1 MRSVLFLG
9 VVTLFE
15 LEIDSKRKM
24 DECHEHGAFE
34 NIGVRVGDRIIWS
47 GCIEC
52 ASEKIEN
59 ENRNFA
65 KEAERN
71 FNRRIFND
79 AALPRRFE
87 SKTLESYTVENKGQE
102 NAIRTALEYVGDL
115 ERNLSIGAGLLFYGS
130 PGTGKTHIA
139 IGIALKFLENNLSVM
154 YVRAS
159 QIAREIKETWSKNS
173 KKKESEI
180 YEKYSRPDLLIID
193 EIGRQFGT
201 DTERMI
207 LFEVIN
213 ARYEQRKPVLA
224 VTNLDGAHLA
234 ECLGA
239 ATLDRLKEGGKSV
252 RFDWDSMR
260 PKI

>member
-1 MRSVLFLG
+1 M
-9 VVTLFE
+9 FE
-15 LEIDSKRKM
+15 LEIDSKRKL
-24 DECHEHGAFE
+24 DECNDHGRFE

-52 ASEKIEN
+52 ASEKIES
-59 ENRNFA
+59 ENRHFA

-71 FNRRIFND
+71 FNRRIFNA

-87 SKTLESYTVENKGQE
+87 TKTLSSYRVENKGQE
-102 NAIRTALEYVGDL
+102 NALKTAMDYVGNL
-115 ERNLSIGAGLLFYGS
+115 ERNLSVGAGLLFYGS

-173 KKKESEI
+173 KKRESEI
-180 YEKYSRPDLLIID
+180 YEKYSAPELLIID

-201 DTERMI
+201 DTEKMI
-207 LFEVIN
+207 LFEIIN
-213 ARYEQRKPVLA
+213 ERYEQMKPIIA
-224 VTNLDGAHLA
+224 VTNLDGVNLS
-234 ECLGA
+234 EFIGVA
-239 ATLDRLKEGGKSV
+239 ALDRLKENGRSV

-260 PKI
+260 AKM